1 MRLCPPLPF
10 LLLAAVVA
18 CEPGFPTLLPSSPLS
33 STVTTTPVV
42 ALPSPVSTA
51 SSAPDEDLSYSQ
63 RTPFVALDNPRFI
76 NASQAGSLASD
87 DLVLGLEWEGQ
98 TRAYPLS
105 MMTYHHIANDA
116 IGGKPFLATY

>member
-1 MRLCPPLPF
+1 L
-10 LLLAAVVA
+10 
-18 CEPGFPTLLPSSPLS
+18 
-33 STVTTTPVV
+33 
-42 ALPSPVSTA
+42 
-51 SSAPDEDLSYSQ
+51 SAPEVDLSYSQ

-76 NASQAGSLASD
+76 NASQASSLAPD

-98 TRAYPLS
+98 ARAYPLS

>member
-1 MRLCPPLPF
+1 M
-10 LLLAAVVA
+10 
-18 CEPGFPTLLPSSPLS
+18 
-33 STVTTTPVV
+33 
-42 ALPSPVSTA
+42 STA